1 MLAARIHGGNPE
13 NLSEKPLS
21 EASLGQTPEGLVP
34 EGDGWFIVNVAD
46 ARGMRSSRFGR
57 AVRFEGEPLFPAFG
71 INVRVLEPGQPN
83 CKYHRENQAEAFLV
97 LSGECIAVVEEQ
109 ERHMHAGDFFYAPP
123 GTAHVIVGAGQGPC
137 AVLMV
142 GTRKDPE
149 ELLYPA
155 STVAAKHRASV
166 EQDTSDEEAAYAGV
180 EAQAGPLGRVPW

>member
-97 LSGECIAVVEEQ
+97 LSGECIAIVEEQ
-109 ERHMHAGDFFYAPP
+109 ERPMKKGDFLYAPP
-123 GTAHVIVGAGQGPC
+123 WTAHVFVGAGSGPC
-137 AVLMV
+137 SILMV
-142 GTRKDPE
+142 GDRCEPDE
-149 ELLYPA
+149 VDYPV
-155 STVAAKHRASV
+155 SEVAAHHGASV
-166 EQDTSDEEAAYAGV
+166 AERTDSAATAYADIPRP
-180 EAQAGPLGRVPW
+180 EPARIELPW